1 MNIEIDIIT
10 IANKIDDLL
19 FDTLNNV
26 SNQTYQYINHVVVYR
41 QATSQELAKIKEFCH
56 SKKLSTYAQNGS
68 GIASAFND
76 GIKQSSGQLLLFL
89 NSGDSLVS
97 DSVIEKI
104 IKSYQEHK
112 WLWASGETISV
123 SKNKYLKKHRQ
134 QRQTWHNSLF
144 WYGNP
149 VCHQSTIYSRQ
160 LVEQIGLYDES
171 LSIGMDYEYNIK
183 ANLLSSPTLLYF
195 PISYYDTTGV
205 SSIKVFKQLASYRR
219 IRDRYFQLSWFN
231 RLKVDTYSLFKSIYR
246 LAMIPAKL
254 WL

>member
-1 MNIEIDIIT
+1 MKIEIDIIT
-10 IANKIDDLL
+10 IANKIDNLL
-19 FDTLNNV
+19 FDTLSNV
-26 SNQTYQYINHVVVYR
+26 SNQTYREIDHIVIYR
-41 QATSQELAKIKEFCH
+41 QASSKDLAKIQEFNH
-56 SKKLSTYAQNGS
+56 SKTLSIYPQEGS
-68 GIASAFND
+68 GIASAFNN
-76 GIKQSSGQLLLFL
+76 GIKKSSGQLLLFL
-89 NSGDSLVS
+89 NSGDTLVS
-97 DSVIEKI
+97 DRVIEKI
-104 IKSYQEHK
+104 IESYREHQ

-134 QRQTWHNSLF
+134 QRQSWHDSLF

-160 LVEQIGLYDES
+160 LVKQIGLYDES

-205 SSIKVFKQLASYRR
+205 SSIRVFKQLASYRR

-246 LAMIPAKL
+246 LAMVPAKL

>member
-1 MNIEIDIIT
+1 MNIKIDIIT
-10 IANKIDDLL
+10 IANEIDDLL

-41 QATSQELAKIKEFCH
+41 QATSEKLAKIKEFCH
-56 SKKLSTYAQNGS
+56 SKKLSTYAQNS
-68 GIASAFND
+68 LGIASAFND

-104 IKSYQEHK
+104 IKSYQEDK

-171 LSIGMDYEYNIK
+171 LLIGMDYEYNIK